1 MFCPNCGKENN
12 AQGRFCTFCGNQL
25 ESIDNEKEVYTDLQN
40 QYKDK
45 IIEQLLDFYF
55 KDKNIE
61 SDVIYK
67 RAELYDMTKEQ
78 VDQIILTF
86 QDNIKKVNIFI
97 EKLYENKLTFDI
109 TDKEAEELVEY
120 VGILGLDCYE
130 YEESCIKFL
139 DKYNENHGI
148 YIKCNF
154 IDSLIEQYVAGEKSL
169 EFKPIRGI
177 DENELKELY
186 NQFQETL
193 SKYEGEIKKY
203 CNNKVDFMYD
213 DSKADK
219 LANIGVKFGFS
230 KEKCTTIMFA
240 YRDRSG
246 VSELDRLKQMAEKQ
260 KPVLRRTKKLLQKKS
275 CVLLGKPLTFESKY
289 FVRKYISNYAERYI
303 KPCAIGQDKVNK
315 VDESSDSALYTIAE
329 MLETFKN
336 NSYAAIHKLE
346 NQFGLEKNSNFY
358 NAINN
363 YVSEKMDELLTAQE
377 VFSEINQ
384 GVNAEAEYRR
394 LRKANRGR
402 WQGGG
407 FGVGGAIK
415 GAAEAGMMNIGSGA
429 IHSVVNGLGNIKSE
443 MKASRQKCKIVRSI
457 LDGIPEKTNKLLD
470 GIDDLIIRK
479 MELEYPDCILKKNTD
494 VERELQKQFHDNPQ
508 SIELVISLLHENPF
522 DVNHYLSV
530 LRVITTIENQED
542 YDKNINTLVEISSWF
557 DVDLRTE
564 VVTTL
569 KKDLNQMDI
578 TKETIEADF
587 RIANSVCKDS
597 ITCLENILS
606 NNFLQIIKKA
616 SLKDC
621 DEAVAKI
628 ESFLQELK
636 IESLYHTFQ
645 ETIGKDVVQTLEP
658 IIKAATENEEA
669 QKQNI
674 QLEETVIRQLCCE
687 KVFLSQE
694 MQDKIEIVVKS
705 QLQYKADGFI
715 KSMNIGST
723 KSVKETYKHI
733 RELYIRHHKPIELEH
748 LNSCLE
754 TYILGKLKRIKYGR
768 DILKIKEY
776 TLEISDVLLNSKEQ
790 IQVIEE
796 KYNSFKVVHD
806 YATDYI
812 KGMDAR
818 SNLYYASS
826 GTEYDTVEEADKIR
840 VYVEKIVDIYENC
853 NVHNEESLREAIAQI
868 EDIYAQYKYGSAVIE
883 ELKCRLEQLDLL
895 ARTVQGIV
903 YDTREEAIKE
913 SRKVVGNKKFDTEEA
928 AEAERERLR
937 RERELIEF
945 EYKEI
950 SKLRVQETSNVELLR
965 LIKIRKFQTIQ
976 GKQFEEEC
984 EKNVLNY
991 YNSTKNSLENEINDI
1006 KSRRSKLRI
1015 AGIIATLIGFKLF
1028 FSVGLVIK
1036 VIIILIV
1043 AALWGNVDIETKN
1056 LKKCDIK
1063 NRDLQNIESIFII
1076 QNGKMYLRG
1085 IKVKVIEKYKDKIL
1099 GKLLEPGEIIE
1110 VSPDRVE
1117 QLLTARVVE
1126 KL

>member
-1 MFCPNCGKENN
+1 MFCPNCGKEND
-12 AQGRFCTFCGNQL
+12 AQGMFCTFCGNQL
-25 ESIDNEKEVYTDLQN
+25 KSIDNEKEVYTDLQN
-40 QYKDK
+40 QYRDK

-55 KDKNIE
+55 GDENIE

-109 TDKEAEELVEY
+109 TDKEVEELEEY

-130 YEESCIKFL
+130 YDELCNKFL

-154 IDSLIEQYVAGEKSL
+154 IDSLIKQYVAGEKRL
-169 EFKPIRGI
+169 EFKPIKGE

-186 NQFQETL
+186 NQFQEAL

-203 CNNKVDFMYD
+203 CNDEVDFMYD
-213 DSKADK
+213 YSMADK
-219 LANIGVKFGFS
+219 LANTGAKFGFS

-246 VSELDRLKQMAEKQ
+246 VSELDRLKQMAERQ
-260 KPVLRRTKKLLQKKS
+260 KPVLMCTEKLLPKKS

-289 FVRKYISNYAERYI
+289 FVRKYIADYAKRYI

-315 VDESSDSALYTIAE
+315 VDESSDSALYTIAQ
-329 MLETFKN
+329 MLTTFVN
-336 NSYAAIHKLE
+336 SSYAAIHQLE
-346 NQFGLEKNSNFY
+346 NLLGLEKDSNFY
-358 NAINN
+358 NEINN

-394 LRKANRGR
+394 LRKASRGR

-429 IHSVVNGLGNIKSE
+429 IHSVVNGLGNLKSE
-443 MKASRQKCKIVRSI
+443 MKASRQKSNIVRSI

-470 GIDDLIIRK
+470 RIDDLIIRK
-479 MELEYPDCILKKNTD
+479 MESEYPDCILKKNTD
-494 VERELQKQFHDNPQ
+494 VEKQLQKQFHDNPQ
-508 SIELVISLLHENPF
+508 SIELVISILHEDPF
-522 DVNHYLSV
+522 NVNHYLSV
-530 LRVITTIENQED
+530 LKIVTTIENQED
-542 YDKNINTLVEISSWF
+542 YDSDIHTLFLIARWF
-557 DVDLRTE
+557 YVDLRTE
-564 VVTTL
+564 VMKIL
-569 KKDLNQMDI
+569 EKDLNQIDI
-578 TKETIEADF
+578 TKEIIEDDF
-587 RIANSVCKDS
+587 RIANSVYKDS
-597 ITCLENILS
+597 IIQLEKILS
-606 NNFLQIIKKA
+606 KNFLQIIKKT

-628 ESFLQELK
+628 ESLLQELK
-636 IESLYHTFQ
+636 MESLYHTFQ

-658 IIKAATENEEA
+658 VIKPATENEEA
-669 QKQNI
+669 QKQKVH
-674 QLEETVIRQLCCE
+674 LEERVIGQLRCE
-687 KVFLSQE
+687 KVFLPQE
-694 MQDKIEIVVKS
+694 MQDTIESVVKA
-705 QLQYKADGFI
+705 QLQYKADEFL
-715 KSMNIGST
+715 KSMNIDST
-723 KSVKETYKHI
+723 KSVKETYNHI
-733 RELYIRHHKPIELEH
+733 KELYIRHHKPIEIEH

-754 TYILGKLKRIKYGR
+754 TYISGRLRITKYGS

-776 TLEISDVLLNSKEQ
+776 ALEISDILLNSKEQ
-790 IQVIEE
+790 IQEIEE

-818 SNLYYASS
+818 SNLSYAST
-826 GTEYDTVEEADKIR
+826 GTEYGTVEEADKIR
-840 VYVEKIVDIYENC
+840 VCVEKIVDIYANC

-868 EDIYAQYKYGSAVIE
+868 EVIYAQCKYGSAVIQ

-913 SRKVVGNKKFDTEEA
+913 RRKVVGNKKFDTEEA

-937 RERELIEF
+937 REHERLRRERELIEF
-945 EYKEI
+945 ENKEI
-950 SKLRVQETSNVELLR
+950 SNNS
-965 LIKIRKFQTIQ
+965 RKAI
-976 GKQFEEEC
+976 
-984 EKNVLNY
+984 
-991 YNSTKNSLENEINDI
+991 
-1006 KSRRSKLRI
+1006 
-1015 AGIIATLIGFKLF
+1015 
-1028 FSVGLVIK
+1028 
-1036 VIIILIV
+1036 
-1043 AALWGNVDIETKN
+1043 
-1056 LKKCDIK
+1056 
-1063 NRDLQNIESIFII
+1063 
-1076 QNGKMYLRG
+1076 
-1085 IKVKVIEKYKDKIL
+1085 
-1099 GKLLEPGEIIE
+1099 
-1110 VSPDRVE
+1110 
-1117 QLLTARVVE
+1117 
-1126 KL
+1126 